1 MGITDDKLIDK
12 VINILRVSIFKT
24 YLYPIH
30 NKTRLT
36 QQLFRSINTAPS
48 D

>member
-12 VINILRVSIFKT
+12 VINILRVSIFEAYTK
-24 YLYPIH
+24 L
-30 NKTRLT
+30 R
-36 QQLFRSINTAPS
+36 Q

>member
-12 VINILRVSIFKT
+12 VINILRVSIFEAYT
-24 YLYPIH
+24 DTVYTL
-30 NKTRLT
+30 R
-36 QQLFRSINTAPS
+36 Q